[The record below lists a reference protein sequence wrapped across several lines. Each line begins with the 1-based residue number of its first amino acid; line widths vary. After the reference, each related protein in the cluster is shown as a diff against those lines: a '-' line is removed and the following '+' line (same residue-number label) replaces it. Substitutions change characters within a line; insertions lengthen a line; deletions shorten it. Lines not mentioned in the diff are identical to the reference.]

1 MVYVG
6 TSLQVIDNSG
16 ARIVECIKVL
26 GNGKS
31 LAFAGA
37 IIVVA
42 VKRVNP
48 RKRLKKGEI
57 YKAVLVG
64 TSKSR
69 LRKNGF
75 AVCFDSNYAVIV
87 NNKNIPI
94 GTRVLGPVMMNV
106 RLSGF
111 IKIVSMATLSI

>member
-6 TSLQVIDNSG
+6 TALQVIDNSG

-26 GNGKS
+26 GNGRS
-31 LAFAGA
+31 IASAGSV
-37 IIVVA
+37 IVVA

-48 RKRLKKGEI
+48 RKRIKKGEI

-75 AVCFDSNYAVIV
+75 HVCFDNNYAVIV

-111 IKIVSMATLSI
+111 VKIVSMATLSV

>member
-1 MVYVG
+1 MVYIG
-6 TSLQVIDNSG
+6 TSIQVIDNSG

-26 GNGKS
+26 GNGRS
-31 LAFAGA
+31 LAFAGSV
-37 IIVVA
+37 IVVA

-48 RKRLKKGEI
+48 RKRIKKGEI

-64 TSKSR
+64 TSKSS

-75 AVCFDSNYAVIV
+75 HVCFDNNYAVIV
-87 NNKNIPI
+87 NNKSVPI

-106 RLSGF
+106 RLFGF
-111 IKIVSMATLSI
+111 IKIVSMATLSV

>member
-6 TSLQVIDNSG
+6 TSLRVIDNSG
-16 ARIVECIKVL
+16 ARVVECIKVL

-31 LAFAGA
+31 LASAGA
-37 IIVVA
+37 ILVVA

-75 AVCFDSNYAVIV
+75 GVCFDSNYVVIV

-94 GTRVLGPVMMNV
+94 GTRVLGPVMTNV
-106 RLSGF
+106 RSSGF